1 MASFVSDSDSDSYGY
16 DLTASDEEHLF
27 TLIDSIS
34 SPDARTPAPT
44 LAPTH
49 APTSGSAPTRALAP
63 THSPH
68 AANGTE
74 RTASL
79 DSYLNAVIAVNETL
93 ESITEDDLSFDL
105 SEIEPEATET
115 TETTGSHSHGS
126 GSGSG
131 TGVAVA
137 RDYAPLAKRRYSP
150 SVPSDSASVASFVSQ
165 TKSSSTLRLLPS
177 QDVRY
182 PDLSRALSDV
192 KKACESSAQSEQ
204 SAEALAEE
212 GQSPLLRFRTFPM
225 KPFSVSD
232 LTAGAWCELQ
242 YYYTLTILD
251 GKRTQ
256 TSAMKAGTKIHE
268 KLEREVFTT
277 PVEIDVVKREDAH
290 GLKVWNIIQGLRML
304 RDTGLTREFEVWG
317 LVDGN
322 VVNGIIDGLSYD
334 NPDPELEEDVI
345 STRDSQDHS
354 QSSQQQILLGNK
366 AIFIT
371 DVKTRASK
379 YPPSQAQVRGTI
391 IQLFL
396 YHRFLSDMASGR
408 LNYAQVFERYGL
420 NMDETFSDDFMAQMS
435 ALHEEIFS
443 DGESA
448 VTETTDSASDFYSAV
463 STSSQLDAK
472 FDDVS
477 SMRYRTLRQLL
488 SLLKFEI
495 HLTFPRGSNSIGH
508 IVSVEYRYRARS
520 KDDEVD
526 GSVIC
531 TNTFYVEPETLDDYL
546 DDYMRWWRG
555 EREPRGVPLDEA
567 FKCQHCEFADR
578 CEWRSNLDNEAVR
591 KAKLESAGKG
601 GSPAGGSRKRVASIQ
616 W

>member
-16 DLTASDEEHLF
+16 NLTASDEENLF
-27 TLIDSIS
+27 ALIDSIS
-34 SPDARTPAPT
+34 SPAPTPASAPTPAPT
-44 LAPTH
+44 SASTSIRAQAPT
-49 APTSGSAPTRALAP
+49 A
-63 THSPH
+63 SPY
-68 AANGTE
+68 AANGAGSAT
-74 RTASL
+74 SL
-79 DSYLNAVIAVNETL
+79 DSYLNAAIAVNEAL
-93 ESITEDDLSFDL
+93 ENITEDDLSFDL
-105 SEIEPEATET
+105 SEIEPET
-115 TETTGSHSHGS
+115 TFSHGS
-126 GSGSG
+126 GSE
-131 TGVAVA
+131 TGVAIA
-137 RDYAPLAKRRYSP
+137 RDYAPPTKRRYSP
-150 SVPSDSASVASFVSQ
+150 SVPSDNASVASFISQ
-165 TKSSSTLRLLPS
+165 TKSRSAPRLLAS
-177 QDVRY
+177 QDIRY
-182 PDLSRALSDV
+182 PDLSRALSEV
-192 KKACESSAQSEQ
+192 KKAGESSAQHDPNGK
-204 SAEALAEE
+204 APAKDD
-212 GQSPLLRFRTFPM
+212 QSPLLRFRSFPM

-242 YYYTLTILD
+242 YHYTLTLLPD
-251 GKRTQ
+251 GKRTR
-256 TSAMKAGTKIHE
+256 TPAMKAGTKIHE
-268 KLEREVFTT
+268 KLEREIFT
-277 PVEIDVVKREDAH
+277 PIQIDTVKHEDTF
-290 GLKVWNIIQGLRML
+290 GLKVWNIIQGLRTL

-345 STRDSQDHS
+345 STRDSQDNS
-354 QSSQQQILLGNK
+354 QSSQQQLLLGNK
-366 AIFIT
+366 VIFIT

-379 YPPSQAQVRGTI
+379 SPPSQAQVRGTI

-408 LNYAQVFERYGL
+408 LIYSQVFERYGL

-443 DGESA
+443 DSESA
-448 VTETTDSASDFYSAV
+448 VTDATDSTSDFYSAV

-472 FDDVS
+472 LDVS

-488 SLLKFEI
+488 SLLRFEI
-495 HLTFPRGSNSIGH
+495 HLTFPRGSTSIGQ

-520 KDDEVD
+520 KDDDVD

-531 TNTFYVEPETLDDYL
+531 TNTFYVEPETLDGYL

-567 FKCQHCEFADR
+567 SKCQYCEFAAM
-578 CEWRSNLDNEAVR
+578 CEWRSNLDHEAVR
-591 KAKLESAGKG
+591 KAKLENSGKE
-601 GSPAGGSRKRVASIQ
+601 GSPAGGVRKRVASIQ